1 MRGKCQDLDNKGS
14 NREDRNMKPEQ
25 KKKKHK
31 FFVQAEGDVFIKQA
45 VWWHFKDKKKVCA
58 NMTGREK
65 ST

>member
-1 MRGKCQDLDNKGS
+1 
-14 NREDRNMKPEQ
+14 MKPEQ